1 LKRGPILESQVNET
15 LPVSLLASLLDL
27 LEQPILVSDRSGRIL
42 LANARATQRLEFH
55 GFTFDANLNLFSDV
69 LRVHQKVIWIQIEA
83 ASTRSI
89 ESSVVVRE
97 WYSRE
102 SSGSPKGIGSSF
114 GSKMPKNARP
124 WR

>member
-1 LKRGPILESQVNET
+1 M
-15 LPVSLLASLLDL
+15 VS
-27 LEQPILVSDRSGRIL
+27 
-42 LANARATQRLEFH
+42 
-55 GFTFDANLNLFSDV
+55 TFDANLNLFSDV
-69 LRVHQKVIWIQIEA
+69 LRVHQKVILDQIEA

-102 SSGSPKGIGSSF
+102 SSGSRRGLVVVRIEDA
-114 GSKMPKNARP
+114 KNARP